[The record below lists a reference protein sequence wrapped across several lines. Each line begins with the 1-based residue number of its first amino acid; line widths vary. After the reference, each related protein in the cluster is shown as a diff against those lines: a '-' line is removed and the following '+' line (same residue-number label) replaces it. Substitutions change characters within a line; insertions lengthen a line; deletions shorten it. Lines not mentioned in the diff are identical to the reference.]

1 METSTTTEVS
11 SLQFTSASDAPIKFT
26 NFWSAQSAGT
36 NAFTSTNGPLKLT
49 LSAYCRPEDTVR
61 LTDACPKELIHTK
74 YELLDPSRCRT
85 LGHGASSTV
94 RLAYRRSDGA
104 PVAIKTIAKHD
115 ALGMWSKTNRWR
127 IGARRNMISPRDS
140 SGEAKRNMQKRQPR
154 LEEVDVLTSL
164 KGECPNI
171 VQLLDVYETHQ
182 EVQLVLEYCEG
193 GDLFDCIKTRKQIEM
208 ERGCGTLSQDEP
220 LIHGS
225 FTEQETATVAKT
237 LLKVLHTLHSRH
249 IVHRDIK
256 PENILLVEE
265 DDCMGELGSVK
276 LTDFGLARLLHDETD
291 TSSKTSN
298 SGDSSSSNQDFSKQR
313 SRAYSRVGSD
323 YYAAP
328 EVTMGAGYDTPIDIY
343 SLGVTLYVMLCGTP
357 PSSTSF
363 FKTENAD
370 LSDEESTCCMASV
383 SDESTESSSSG
394 SELFPSELKISS
406 LAQDLIIKM
415 INPDPE
421 KRIVASEALKH
432 EWILMH
438 TSDQEETHKMTHI
451 TSKLSLTASHSSNDG
466 LRKRTL
472 SFAETESF
480 LRIGPT
486 LPVVPPSNLPTLKLS
501 KLGLVSLTPSEMSSR
516 PTTPSQESI
525 SLTLADVCSKLAPL
539 VDEQQLHKQRKHR
552 RRSLSHGDKACFALS
567 RKHSRAVSGSGRGEK
582 QNKKKRIM
590 TANSKKKRAQDM
602 TSISSPSY
610 ANSRIGL
617 RTFNSPIQSPFRRL
631 LSQHSKSPE

>member
-11 SLQFTSASDAPIKFT
+11 LLQSTIASNAPIKFT
-26 NFWSAQSAGT
+26 NFWSAQSSG
-36 NAFTSTNGPLKLT
+36 TSTNGPLKLT

-61 LTDACPKELIHTK
+61 LTDACPTELIHTK

-127 IGARRNMISPRDS
+127 IGARRSMVSPRDS
-140 SGEAKRNMQKRQPR
+140 SGEAKRNLQKSQPR

-237 LLKVLHTLHSRH
+237 LLKILHTLHSRH

-265 DDCMGELGSVK
+265 DDCMGELGRVK
-276 LTDFGLARLLHDETD
+276 LTDFGLARLLHDDND
-291 TSSKTSN
+291 TSCKMTSS
-298 SGDSSSSNQDFSKQR
+298 SGDSSNQDFSKQR

-328 EVTMGAGYDTPIDIY
+328 EVTMGLGYDTPVDIY

-406 LAQDLIIKM
+406 LAQDLITKM
-415 INPDPE
+415 IHPDPE

-432 EWILMH
+432 EWVLMH

-486 LPVVPPSNLPTLKLS
+486 LPVVPPSNSPTLKLS

-516 PTTPSQESI
+516 PTTPNQESI
-525 SLTLADVCSKLAPL
+525 SLTLADVCNKLAPL
-539 VDEQQLHKQRKHR
+539 VDEQQLYKQRKHR
-552 RRSLSHGDKACFALS
+552 RRSLSHGDKAYFASS
-567 RKHSRAVSGSGRGEK
+567 RKHSRGGSGSGRGEK

-590 TANSKKKRAQDM
+590 AANSKKKRAPDM
-602 TSISSPSY
+602 NPISSPSC
-610 ANSRIGL
+610 AKNRIGL
-617 RTFNSPIQSPFRRL
+617 RSFNSPIQSPFRRL
-631 LSQHSKSPE
+631 LSHHSKSPE

>member
-11 SLQFTSASDAPIKFT
+11 SLQSTSASNAPIKFT

-127 IGARRNMISPRDS
+127 IGARRNMVSPRDS
-140 SGEAKRNMQKRQPR
+140 SGEMKKDLQKRQPR

-208 ERGCGTLSQDEP
+208 ERGCGTLSQEEP

-265 DDCMGELGSVK
+265 DDCMGELGRVK
-276 LTDFGLARLLHDETD
+276 LTDFGLARLLHNDD
-291 TSSKTSN
+291 TSSKMTSS
-298 SGDSSSSNQDFSKQR
+298 SGDSSSSSNQDFSKQR

-328 EVTMGAGYDTPIDIY
+328 EVMMGAGYDTPVDIY

-394 SELFPSELKISS
+394 SEIFPSELKISS
-406 LAQDLIIKM
+406 LAQDLIIKL
-415 INPDPE
+415 IHPDPE

-438 TSDQEETHKMTHI
+438 TSDEEETHKMTHI

-486 LPVVPPSNLPTLKLS
+486 LPVKPPSNSPTLKLS
-501 KLGLVSLTPSEMSSR
+501 QLGLVSLTPSEMSSR
-516 PTTPSQESI
+516 PTTPNQESI
-525 SLTLADVCSKLAPL
+525 SLTLADVCNKLAPL

-552 RRSLSHGDKACFALS
+552 RRSLSHGDKACFAS
-567 RKHSRAVSGSGRGEK
+567 SKKHSRGVSGSGRGEK
-582 QNKKKRIM
+582 QNKKKRM
-590 TANSKKKRAQDM
+590 TANSKKKRAPEM
-602 TSISSPSY
+602 ISSPSY
-610 ANSRIGL
+610 ANNRIGL

-631 LSQHSKSPE
+631 LSHHSKSPE